1 MVRFVDDAT
10 VRAHLRLDALI
21 PAVERALIDFSA
33 GRVVQ
38 PVRQLL
44 RDEGRDAF
52 MGVMPA
58 MWDAVGL
65 KLFTFHPANAKRG
78 LPTHHALIML
88 FDPETGAPIAAVDAR
103 AITELRTAAVSAAAT
118 KLLAAPD
125 ASIVAVL
132 GSGAQARAHVE
143 ALRLVRTFAEAR
155 VWSRTPA
162 HAGRLADDI
171 GGAAAASAEA
181 AVRGADVIVTAT
193 PATAPILQGAWL
205 KPGVH
210 VNAVGWRGADSR
222 ELDDAA
228 MQNTVV
234 VESREAALAE
244 CGDVRLSG
252 TTIAAELGELLAG
265 SKHVPPGTTTIFES
279 VGMAV
284 EDLAAAQLV
293 WEAVAAPSEG

>member
-1 MVRFVDDAT
+1 MVRYISDAE

-21 PAVERALIDFSA
+21 PAIERALADFSA

-58 MWDAVGL
+58 MWEAVGL
-65 KLFTFHPANAKRG
+65 KLFTFHAGNTERG

-88 FDPETGAPIAAVDAR
+88 FDPETGAPLAAVDGLL
-103 AITELRTAAVSAAAT
+103 ITELRTAAVSAAAT
-118 KLLAAPD
+118 KLLAAPE
-125 ASIVAVL
+125 ATVLAVL

-143 ALRLVRTFAEAR
+143 ALTLVRPFTTVR
-155 VWSRTPA
+155 VWSRTA
-162 HAGRLADDI
+162 GHAERFADET
-171 GGAAAASAEA
+171 GAEAVRSAED

-193 PATAPILQGAWL
+193 PATLPILRGAWL
-205 KPGVH
+205 KPGAH
-210 VNAVGWRGADSR
+210 VNAVGWRGPDSR
-222 ELDDAA
+222 ELDDDAR
-228 MQNTVV
+228 QNAVI
-234 VESREAALAE
+234 VESREAAMAE

-252 TTIAAELGELLAG
+252 SVIHAELGELLSGA
-265 SKHVPPGTTTIFES
+265 KQIRRDETTIFES

-293 WEAVAAPSEG
+293 YEAVAN